1 MDIYAEIILDHF
13 KNPRNKGLI
22 AEAQVHGK
30 DLNPLCGDQVTISL
44 KVNDEDEIEK
54 YGFEGSGCAISMA
67 AASML
72 GEQLTGMKLAEV
84 EKISQEKMVEWLG
97 VEISAA
103 RVKCALLALS
113 CIKKAIKIYI
123 HQKNERG

>member
-13 KNPRNKGLI
+13 KNPRHKGLI
-22 AEAQVHGK
+22 AEAEVQGK

-44 KVNDEDEIEK
+44 KVDEADEVVK

-72 GEQLTGMKLAEV
+72 GEKLTGLKLAEV
-84 EKISQEKMVEWLG
+84 EAISQEQMIEWLG

-113 CIKKAIKIYI
+113 CIKKAIKIYL